1 MRVLRIGLVAAA
13 LVAGLLVTAR
23 PSQAIVGGTNV
34 PAGAYPFMASVQS
47 NNSHFCGGSVI
58 SSTWVLTA
66 AHCVPNG
73 SAAGLSV
80 VVGTNTNNNSSGFR
94 RTVAEVRV
102 HPLYGGNSV
111 FDAALLRLATAVPTS
126 VTPIT
131 LANAPADDNLEADGT
146 PVTVAGW
153 GDVNPVTMGLLAP
166 ATLKEAQ
173 LNVVGDQQCMAST
186 TSTEAITTV
195 CAQAFGKDS
204 CQGDSGGPLFAKI
217 GAQRI
222 QIGVVSRGFLCAVPQ
237 NPGMYS
243 EVNNGDI
250 RGFISANAGV

>member
-1 MRVLRIGLVAAA
+1 
-13 LVAGLLVTAR
+13 
-23 PSQAIVGGTNV
+23 
-34 PAGAYPFMASVQS
+34 MASVQS

-66 AHCVPNG
+66 AHCVSNG

-80 VVGTNTNNNSSGFR
+80 VVGTNNNANGSGTR
-94 RTVAEVRV
+94 RTVIAVKV
-102 HPLYGGNSV
+102 HPWYGSNSV
-111 FDAALLRLATAVPTS
+111 YDAALLQLASAVPAS

-131 LANAPADDNLEADGT
+131 LANATNDGLEADGAA
-146 PVTVAGW
+146 VTVAGW

-173 LNVVGDQQCMAST
+173 LKVVGDQNCMGST

-195 CAQAFGKDS
+195 CAAAPGKDS

-217 GAQRI
+217 GSQRI
-222 QIGVVSRGFLCAVPQ
+222 QVGVVSRGFFCAVPQ

-250 RGFISANAGV
+250 RSFITTNTGV